1 MSATA
6 ERTQSGVPQ
15 IATTEVAKP
24 APLQRWV
31 SWFTTTD
38 HKRVGILYI
47 VTTFAFFAVGGAE
60 AVMMRLQL
68 GVANNTLITPVHYN
82 QLFTMHGST
91 MMFLFLTPM
100 IAGLGSYLLPLQIGA
115 RNVAFPRLNALSYW
129 LLLAGGVVLYS
140 TLFFTPPEAGWTSY
154 PPLSNQIFS
163 PSAGQ
168 DAWIYLFLLT
178 GLSAVLSAINLIAT
192 AVNFRA
198 PGMTWGRVPAFTW
211 SLVTYSVL
219 ALVTVPVAAGA
230 AVMLLFDRN
239 YGTSFFDATDG
250 GSPSL
255 YQHLFWFFG
264 QPQSYMALIP
274 AFGIAI
280 EVLSVFGRKTNQSHK
295 AVTRAFVAAA
305 VLSLVTWG
313 SQMFTMPEATEVRGV
328 FTILALLTLIPIA
341 VLVGACLRALN
352 NGSIVASSPLFY
364 AAGFVGVFAFGAVT
378 GVFMQIFPIAWQV
391 SDSYFMVAQ
400 FHYTVAAAGI
410 FGVLAALH
418 YWYPKFTGR
427 MVNENIAKGSFWLIF
442 IGFNL
447 AFLVQNSLGLEGMPR
462 RIYEYGTGT
471 GWQTENL
478 ISTAGS
484 LVLTVGIL
492 LAVFNFVRSLSNG
505 AKAGPDPW
513 TANTLEWFAP
523 SPPPANN
530 FDVIPAVSSLAPMKD
545 IRAELQGSNS
555 GA

>member
-1 MSATA
+1 
-6 ERTQSGVPQ
+6 
-15 IATTEVAKP
+15 
-24 APLQRWV
+24 
-31 SWFTTTD
+31 
-38 HKRVGILYI
+38 
-47 VTTFAFFAVGGAE
+47 
-60 AVMMRLQL
+60 
-68 GVANNTLITPVHYN
+68 
-82 QLFTMHGST
+82 
-91 MMFLFLTPM
+91 
-100 IAGLGSYLLPLQIGA
+100 
-115 RNVAFPRLNALSYW
+115 
-129 LLLAGGVVLYS
+129 
-140 TLFFTPPEAGWTSY
+140 
-154 PPLSNQIFS
+154 
-163 PSAGQ
+163 
-168 DAWIYLFLLT
+168 
-178 GLSAVLSAINLIAT
+178 
-192 AVNFRA
+192 
-198 PGMTWGRVPAFTW
+198 MTWARVPAFSW
-211 SLVTYSVL
+211 SLLTYSVL
-219 ALVTVPVAAGA
+219 AIISIPVATAA

-239 YGTSFFDATDG
+239 YGTSFFDATAG

-280 EVLSVFGRKTNQSHK
+280 EVLTVFGRKTNQSHK
-295 AVTRAFVAAA
+295 AVTTAFIAIAG
-305 VLSLVTWG
+305 LSLVTWG
-313 SQMFTMPEATEVRGV
+313 SQMFTMPQGSGVRGL
-328 FTILALLTLIPIA
+328 FTVLALLTLIPVA
-341 VLVGACLRALN
+341 VLVGACLRALT
-352 NGSIVASSPLFY
+352 NGSMVTSSPLFY
-364 AAGFVGVFAFGAVT
+364 AAGFVGVFVFGAVT

-427 MVNENIAKGSFWLIF
+427 MVNENLAKASFWLIF

-447 AFLVQNSLGLEGMPR
+447 AFLIQNSLGLEGMPR

-471 GWQTENL
+471 GWQLENM

-492 LAVFNFVRSLSNG
+492 LAAFNFVRSLSNG

-513 TANTLEWFAP
+513 SGNTLEWFTP

-530 FDVIPAVSSLAPMKD
+530 FDVIPAVGSLAPMKD
-545 IRAELQGSNS
+545 IRAELQSSNA

>member
-6 ERTQSGVPQ
+6 QTPQTGVPQ
-15 IATTEVAKP
+15 IATSEVAKP
-24 APLQRWV
+24 SPRQRWV

-38 HKRVGILYI
+38 HKRIGILYI
-47 VTTFAFFAVGGAE
+47 VTTFAFFVVGGAE

-100 IAGLGSYLLPLQIGA
+100 IAGLGSYLVPLQIGA

-129 LLLAGGVVLYS
+129 LLLAGGVTLYA

-163 PSAGQ
+163 PSAVQ

-178 GLSAVLSAINLIAT
+178 GLSAILSAVNLIAT
-192 AVNFRA
+192 VINNRA
-198 PGMTWGRVPAFTW
+198 PGLTWAKVPAFTW
-211 SLVTYSVL
+211 SLLTYSVL
-219 ALVTVPVAAGA
+219 AIISLPVAAAA

-239 YGTSFFDATDG
+239 YGTSFFNDTSG

-255 YQHLFWFFG
+255 YQNLFWFFG
-264 QPQSYMALIP
+264 QPQSYMAVIP

-280 EVLSVFGRKTNQSHK
+280 EVLAVFGRKANTSQK
-295 AVTRAFVAAA
+295 AVTQAFVAVAG
-305 VLSLVTWG
+305 LSLVTWG
-313 SQMFTMPEATEVRGV
+313 SNMFTMPESAEIRTL

-341 VLVGACLRALN
+341 VLVGACLKALSN
-352 NGSIVASSPLFY
+352 ASIVTSSPLFY
-364 AAGFVGVFAFGAVT
+364 AAGFVGVFVFGAVS
-378 GVFMQIFPIAWQV
+378 GIFMQIFPIAWQV

-418 YWYPKFTGR
+418 FWYPKFTGR
-427 MVNENIAKGSFWLIF
+427 MVNEKIAKASFWLIF

-447 AFLVQNSLGLEGMPR
+447 AFLIQNSLGLEGMPR

-471 GWQTENL
+471 GWQAENM

-484 LVLTVGIL
+484 LVLSVGIL
-492 LAVFNFVRSLSNG
+492 LAAFNFVRSLTHG

-513 TANTLEWFAP
+513 NGNTLEWFTP

-530 FDVIPAVSSLAPMKD
+530 FDSIPAVQSLEPMKD
-545 IRAELQGSNS
+545 IRSELQSSNAGS
-555 GA
+555 